1 MSVVWQS
8 AVVDHP
14 TGVLLAAGVSSSASE
29 FVCKC
34 MSDTLCAHY
43 VQIPSPGWFESRGS
57 DRYIRW
63 TWNYKHRIFSR
74 TRPESMTDS
83 LRSRSNLAQAK
94 VDAMTSIVSNL
105 GQIRHKV
112 GIGVLLQETV
122 YAVKRAQAREF
133 KDSGYDETRIGEFP
147 YVVQYAD
154 FVKTNMRQAAD
165 DILLKAKMGDD
176 SLLKTELLRLRYF
189 NKMRDTQDAGEVAQ
203 ILRKFYTDCYSTS
216 I

>member
-14 TGVLLAAGVSSSASE
+14 TGVLLAAGMSPAASE

-34 MSDTLCAHY
+34 TGDTLCAHY
-43 VQIPSPGWFESRGS
+43 VQIPSPGWFDSRDS

-63 TWNYKHRIFSR
+63 TWNYKQRIFSR
-74 TRPESMTDS
+74 TRPESMTNS

-94 VDAMTSIVSNL
+94 VDAMTSIISNL
-105 GQIRHKV
+105 GQIRHRV
-112 GIGVLLQETV
+112 GTGVLLQETV

-133 KDSGYDETRIGEFP
+133 RDSGYDETRIGEFP

>member
-1 MSVVWQS
+1 MHVTWQS
-8 AVVDHP
+8 AVVDQP
-14 TGVLLAAGVSSSASE
+14 SGVLLAAGVSPAASE

-34 MSDTLCAHY
+34 TSDTLCAHY
-43 VQIPSPGWFESRGS
+43 VQIPSPGWFDSGSS

-63 TWNYKHRIFSR
+63 TWHYKRRTFSPTPPDR
-74 TRPESMTDS
+74 MTDS

-94 VDAMTSIVSNL
+94 VDAMTSIISNL

-112 GIGVLLQETV
+112 GTGVLLQETV

-133 KDSGYDETRIGEFP
+133 RDSGYDETRIGEFP

-154 FVKTNMRQAAD
+154 FANIGMRQAAD

-189 NKMRDTQDAGEVAQ
+189 NKMRDVQNAEEVAG
-203 ILRKFYTDCYSTS
+203 ILKKFYTDCYGVSV
-216 I
+216 